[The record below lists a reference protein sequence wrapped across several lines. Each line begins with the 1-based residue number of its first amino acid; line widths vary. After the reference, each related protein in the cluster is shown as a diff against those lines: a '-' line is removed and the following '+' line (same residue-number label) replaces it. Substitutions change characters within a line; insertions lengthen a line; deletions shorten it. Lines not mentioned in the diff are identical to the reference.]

1 MSMSEA
7 QKLLLLSYME
17 QSPELCN
24 NRSFMAGETKQQR
37 KAKWD
42 AIAACLNAIG
52 GIQKDATGWQLIWK
66 SWRYRVRKNMRGNI
80 CNIGGTGGGAG
91 TAVNAT
97 TEPGEEGGTRV
108 VDVAANLQGLDARVM
123 ALVGWD
129 TLGGIAGSHNVAP
142 QGTVTLTDVVVVS
155 AQAPAEEP
163 AEIED
168 PVRQEESASAE
179 APTMAPEPAGS
190 SGLVQPRPNS
200 QPGTRVQRRRR
211 RRVPINIAQQILAAQ
226 RTLVDRI
233 DRLTE
238 AMTPISEYYR
248 LKLERMRQQ
257 NVP

>member
-24 NRSFMAGETKQQR
+24 NRSFMAASKRTPPDGSSFGR
-37 KAKWD
+37 A
-42 AIAACLNAIG
+42 G
-52 GIQKDATGWQLIWK
+52 GT
-66 SWRYRVRKNMRGNI
+66 NI

-190 SGLVQPRPNS
+190 SGMVQPRPNS
-200 QPGTRVQRRRR
+200 QPGARVQRRRR